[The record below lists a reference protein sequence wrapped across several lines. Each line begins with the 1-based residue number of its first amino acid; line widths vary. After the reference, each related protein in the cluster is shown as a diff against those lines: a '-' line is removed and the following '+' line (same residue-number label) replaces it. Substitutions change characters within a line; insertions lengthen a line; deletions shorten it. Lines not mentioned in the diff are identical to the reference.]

1 MSTETK
7 ETTRRSKRVLWLSI
21 FGGAFLLI
29 GAAYT
34 AYWASVLRY
43 RQSTDDAYVN
53 GNVVQITPQIS
64 GTVVSIGADDTQ
76 FVKAGQPLV
85 RLDQADAKVAL
96 DQAEAQLAKTVREV
110 RTMFATSAQLRAA
123 VAIRESDLAIAQ
135 KDLARRERLAN
146 SGAISTEELQHARDA
161 ERGAE
166 AGLMSAKQQLNA
178 NQARVD
184 GTTLENHPDVRNA
197 SAVVR
202 NAYLT
207 YSRTTLPAPVSGFV
221 ARRAV
226 QLGQRVG
233 PGAPLMSV
241 VPLDQVW
248 VDANFKEP
256 QLANMRVGQ
265 PVTLT
270 ADLYGNGF
278 RYHGKVVGFGAG
290 TGSAFALLPA
300 QNATGNWIKIV
311 QRVPVRVALD
321 PKELAEHPL
330 QVGLSMKVEVSVR
343 DGGGE
348 RLPQL
353 AQNAP
358 AYSTD
363 VFHSVDEAADTR
375 VQEII
380 AANDFAAAAPK
391 VGIAKAA
398 AGKVASLN

>member
-1 MSTETK
+1 MSTET
-7 ETTRRSKRVLWLSI
+7 TDSTRRSKRVVWLSI
-21 FGGAFLLI
+21 FGGVFMLI
-29 GAAYT
+29 GAAYA
-34 AYWASVLRY
+34 AYWASVLRWQ
-43 RQSTDDAYVN
+43 QSTDDAYVN

-123 VAIRESDLAIAQ
+123 VAIRESDLAITQ

-166 AGLMSAKQQLNA
+166 AALMSAKQQLNA

-233 PGAPLMSV
+233 PGASLMSV

-311 QRVPVRVALD
+311 QRIPVRVALD
-321 PKELAEHPL
+321 QKELAEHPL
-330 QVGLSMKVEVSVR
+330 QVGLSMKVEVAVR
-343 DGGGE
+343 DGSGE

-353 AQNAP
+353 VRDAP

-380 AANDFAAAAPK
+380 AANDSAGAPK
-391 VGIAKAA
+391 LGAVRSG